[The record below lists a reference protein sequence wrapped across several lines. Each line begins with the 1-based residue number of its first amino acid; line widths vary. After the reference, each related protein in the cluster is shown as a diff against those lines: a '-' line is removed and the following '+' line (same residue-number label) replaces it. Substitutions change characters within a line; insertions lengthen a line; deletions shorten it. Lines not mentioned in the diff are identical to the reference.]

1 MAMISINLGLLN
13 LFQFQFLDG
22 GQIVLALMEGVIR
35 KPISEQIIENYQK
48 IGFIMVMAL
57 VVMATYNDLGRFW
70 ANIVS
75 GL

>member
-1 MAMISINLGLLN
+1 M
-13 LFQFQFLDG
+13 
-22 GQIVLALMEGVIR
+22 LAIIEGFIR
-35 KPISEQIIENYQK
+35 KPISEEILENYQK

-70 ANIVS
+70 ANIVG